1 MRLLKDLIQ
10 NNPTVWFYCES
21 EALQKH
27 FLKQAEDEGFVAL
40 NGQKPTELFH
50 HRLFGINDDMTVGY
64 LSVMIWSLTFQTG
77 NDSHLRVDYGK
88 YISDDE
94 DYICHST
101 KKLKRVDYSNWNM
114 IAYGNGLN
122 RHKFRNLCNSFIK
135 GQSFEDYSAYIYRYL
150 IESDWHYSPERAI
163 DLMQSQDYYI
173 VESYISK
180 TPVAEC
186 AVEVGYCCG

>member
-10 NNPTVWFYCES
+10 NNPTAWFYCES

-50 HRLFGINDDMTVGY
+50 HRLYGINDDMTVGY
-64 LSVMIWSLTFQTG
+64 LSAMIWSLTFQTG
-77 NDSHLRVDYGK
+77 NDDHLRVDYGK
-88 YISDDE
+88 FISDNE
-94 DYICHST
+94 NYTCYST
-101 KKLKRVDYSNWNM
+101 KKLKRMDYGDWNL
-114 IAYGNGLN
+114 IAYANGLD
-122 RHKFRNLCNSFIK
+122 RHKFSKMCDSFINGQTFEEYNSFV
-135 GQSFEDYSAYIYRYL
+135 YRYL
-150 IESDWHYSPERAI
+150 IESDWHYSPERAV
-163 DLMQSQDYYI
+163 DLIQSQDYYI
-173 VESYISK
+173 VECFINK